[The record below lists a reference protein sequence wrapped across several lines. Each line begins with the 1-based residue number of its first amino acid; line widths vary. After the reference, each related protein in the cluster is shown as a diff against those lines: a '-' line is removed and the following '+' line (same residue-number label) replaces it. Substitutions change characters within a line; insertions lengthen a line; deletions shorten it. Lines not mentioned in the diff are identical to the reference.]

1 MKGKCSRSDECD
13 SFKQIG
19 CEGCG
24 FQHFD
29 NILKNNEGNSALEF
43 LADEYFRSCSKE
55 RKGRGGRINLDKPIK
70 ALFLKK
76 IRGLEEVPPTDL
88 KAKLSIDQKDVD
100 FEIKYD
106 AAFQANG
113 KYIFLEVKGYGDNTN
128 DILSAITAA
137 QLLKEVPE
145 YKSALYYYIGVS
157 SSKYKTGLKSHHFS
171 EAKRTKISPYVKW
184 AENKRFL
191 KFYGIVDIEGL
202 LDEVKKEIINART
215 T

>member
-1 MKGKCSRSDECD
+1 MGGRCSRSKLCA
-13 SFKQIG
+13 SFKQLEG

-24 FQHFD
+24 FQHFETILRENKD
-29 NILKNNEGNSALEF
+29 NKALKF
-43 LADEYFRSCSKE
+43 LADKYFPSCSE
-55 RKGRGGRINLDKPIK
+55 NRKGKGGRINLDKPIK
-70 ALFLKK
+70 ELFKERIPELK
-76 IRGLEEVPPTDL
+76 EVKNL
-88 KAKLSIDQKDVD
+88 KAKLPIDQKEVD
-100 FEIKYD
+100 FEVKCD
-106 AAFQANG
+106 AAFRANG

-145 YKSALYYYIGVS
+145 YKESLYYYVGIS
-157 SSKYKTGLKSHHFS
+157 SSKNKTGLKRTNFFDA
-171 EAKRTKISPYVKW
+171 ERTKISPYVKW

-215 T
+215 A